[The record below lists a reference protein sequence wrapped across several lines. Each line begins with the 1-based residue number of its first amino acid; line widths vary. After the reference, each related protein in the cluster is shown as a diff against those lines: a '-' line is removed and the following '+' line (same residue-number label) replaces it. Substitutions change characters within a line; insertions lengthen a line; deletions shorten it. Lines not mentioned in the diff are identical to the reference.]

1 VGRIAIVCALSLA
14 ACRIESATPR
24 ASGPTSDCASPAGDV
39 WIYTSMYREVVD
51 ALDPVLAR
59 RLPEVKVH
67 WFQAGTE
74 KVVAKLEA
82 ELAAGGTQA
91 DVLLVSNPFLYRRLK
106 DEGRLKPYVPPGALR
121 APRSLVDVDGAYA
134 PVRLSTM
141 VLVKRKGVEAPAR
154 FADLADPRFK
164 NRVALGDPLSSGT
177 AFTWSVFM
185 KQSDGVEIFQKLR
198 DNGARL
204 AGGNAAVLQK
214 IEGGEADVGVLLLEN
229 ALAAQAKG
237 SPIEVV
243 WPADGAVVI
252 PGDAAIF
259 KTTRNLTGAEAVVDA
274 LFSDEGQRLMLGGQM
289 HSVDPRL
296 PGPATERGLDELM
309 AHSRPWSAD
318 VERAGVEQ
326 SDALKSAIQKV
337 FAQ

>member
-1 VGRIAIVCALSLA
+1 VRIWLFFALALTG
-14 ACRIESATPR
+14 CRIETATPKA
-24 ASGPTSDCASPAGDV
+24 ASAGDCSKPAGDV

-51 ALDPVLAR
+51 RFDPALKQ
-59 RLPEVKVH
+59 RLPQVNVH
-67 WFQAGTE
+67 WFQAGSE
-74 KVVAKLEA
+74 KVLAKLEA
-82 ELAAGGTQA
+82 ELQAGGTQA

-106 DEGRLKPYVPPGALR
+106 DEGRLQPYVPVGALR
-121 APRSLVDVDGAYA
+121 APRSLVDDDGAFA

-141 VLVKRKGVEAPAR
+141 VMVKHRGVDAPGSFAGLVEPK
-154 FADLADPRFK
+154 FK
-164 NRVALGDPLSSGT
+164 DKVALGDPLSSGT

-229 ALAAQAKG
+229 ALAAQQKG

-243 WPADGAVVI
+243 WPSDGAVVI

-259 KTTRNLTGAEAVVDA
+259 KSTRNLAAAQAVVDE
-274 LFSDEGQRLMLGGQM
+274 LFTTEGQQLMVGGQM
-289 HSVDPRL
+289 HAVDPRL
-296 PGPATERGLDELM
+296 GGPGGEVALDELM
-309 AHSRPWSAD
+309 KRSRPWTREL
-318 VERAGVEQ
+318 ERAGVD
-326 SDALKSAIQKV
+326 DAESLKTQIQKV
-337 FAQ
+337 FAK

>member
-1 VGRIAIVCALSLA
+1 MAVRFGAILFVLVAG
-14 ACRIESATPR
+14 CRIETATPKS
-24 ASGPTSDCASPAGDV
+24 ASGGDCSKPSGDV

-51 ALDPVLAR
+51 RFDPVLKQ
-59 RLPEVKVH
+59 RLPQVNVH

-74 KVVAKLEA
+74 KVLARLEA

-106 DEGRLKPYVPPGALR
+106 DEGRLQPYVPPGALR
-121 APRSLVDVDGAYA
+121 APRSLVDDDGAYS

-141 VLVKRKGVEAPAR
+141 VMVKRAGAGAPDS
-154 FADLADPRFK
+154 FAGLVDPRFK
-164 NRVALGDPLSSGT
+164 DKVALGDPLSSGT

-185 KQSDGVEIFQKLR
+185 KQSDGVGIFQKLR

-229 ALAAQAKG
+229 ALAARAKG
-237 SPIEVV
+237 SKIEVV
-243 WPADGAVVI
+243 WPQDGAVVI

-259 KTTRNLTGAEAVVDA
+259 KTTRNLQGAQAVIDE
-274 LFSDEGQRLMLGGQM
+274 LFSDEGQRLIIGGDM
-289 HSVDPRL
+289 HAVDPRL
-296 PGPATERGLDELM
+296 PGPRSESGLDELM
-309 AHSRPWSAD
+309 KRSRPWSPAL
-318 VERAGVEQ
+318 EKEGVEQ
-326 SDALKSAIQKV
+326 AEPLKTEIQKV
-337 FAQ
+337 FAK